1 MVSLPPTN
9 TQCRS
14 TPQNQARALF
24 AFSKF
29 LQSFIK
35 RRFSE
40 ERIVVP
46 AQLFNNNTMIYTA
59 FLTRMSLKYLSDV
72 LMFSLYSNVLENQ
85 YFLPWNIFRSINHG
99 FRLIII
105 QEPRAKAG
113 EIWPRGKLNSTFI
126 IYERIMTLTLSDV
139 SAIRAIQHNAPHTT
153 IR

>member
-1 MVSLPPTN
+1 MVSP
-9 TQCRS
+9 S
-14 TPQNQARALF
+14 NQHTMPLNSSKSGSRAF
-24 AFSKF
+24 CF
-29 LQSFIK
+29 LQISPKFHQEKIQRGK
-35 RRFSE
+35 NCCS
-40 ERIVVP
+40 
-46 AQLFNNNTMIYTA
+46 AQLLYTA
-59 FLTRMSLKYLSDV
+59 FLTRVSLKYLSDV
-72 LMFSLYSNVLENQ
+72 LMFSLCSNVLENQ
-85 YFLPWNIFRSINHG
+85 YFLPWNFFRSINHG

>member
-1 MVSLPPTN
+1 MVSP
-9 TQCRS
+9 S
-14 TPQNQARALF
+14 NQHTMPLNSSKSGSRAF
-24 AFSKF
+24 CF
-29 LQSFIK
+29 LQISPKFHQEKIQRGK
-35 RRFSE
+35 NCCSST
-40 ERIVVP
+40 VVIYCI
-46 AQLFNNNTMIYTA
+46 FNYP
-59 FLTRMSLKYLSDV
+59 SLKYLSDV
-72 LMFSLYSNVLENQ
+72 LMKWFAFMFSLCSNVLENQ
-85 YFLPWNIFRSINHG
+85 YFLPWNFFRSINHG

>member
-1 MVSLPPTN
+1 MVSP
-9 TQCRS
+9 S
-14 TPQNQARALF
+14 NQHTMPLNSSKSGSRAF
-24 AFSKF
+24 CF
-29 LQSFIK
+29 LQISPKFHQEKIQRGK
-35 RRFSE
+35 NCCS
-40 ERIVVP
+40 
-46 AQLFNNNTMIYTA
+46 AQLLYTA
-59 FLTRMSLKYLSDV
+59 FLTRVSLKYLSGV
-72 LMFSLYSNVLENQ
+72 LMFSLCSNVLENQ
-85 YFLPWNIFRSINHG
+85 YFLPWNFFRSINHG

>member
-1 MVSLPPTN
+1 MVSPSYQHTMPLN
-9 TQCRS
+9 S
-14 TPQNQARALF
+14 SKSGSRAF
-24 AFSKF
+24 CF
-29 LQSFIK
+29 LQISPKFHQEKIQRGK
-35 RRFSE
+35 NCCS
-40 ERIVVP
+40 
-46 AQLFNNNTMIYTA
+46 AQLLYTA
-59 FLTRMSLKYLSDV
+59 FLTRVSLKYLSDV
-72 LMFSLYSNVLENQ
+72 LMFSLCSNVLENQ

-139 SAIRAIQHNAPHTT
+139 SAIRANQHNAPHTT